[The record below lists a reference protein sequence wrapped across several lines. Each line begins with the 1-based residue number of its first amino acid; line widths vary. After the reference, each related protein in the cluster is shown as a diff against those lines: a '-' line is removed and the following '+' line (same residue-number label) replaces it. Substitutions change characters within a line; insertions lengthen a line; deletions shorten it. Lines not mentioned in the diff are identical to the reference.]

1 MVLKQ
6 GSARTRG
13 SEAMAWR
20 FRTGAPW
27 RDIPERFGKW
37 NMVGELCVDALRS
50 RPNPMPLRLF
60 NTAYRVLAAASIV
73 LGVGALLFAPLRAGL
88 IGVILALV
96 GMALWFSLVIVALV
110 FWRARSFAPSLYGT
124 ALNKAMRRRMAS
136 LDARTKVA
144 GLIILPFVV
153 GFIVLDINAGKPAPY
168 GVSAWGGYA
177 FALVISFF
185 VAVVAPVAT
194 HHDATSEG
202 PTLNR

>member
-1 MVLKQ
+1 
-6 GSARTRG
+6 
-13 SEAMAWR
+13 
-20 FRTGAPW
+20 
-27 RDIPERFGKW
+27 
-37 NMVGELCVDALRS
+37 
-50 RPNPMPLRLF
+50 MPLRLF

-88 IGVILALV
+88 LGVILALV

-110 FWRARSFAPSLYGT
+110 FWRARSFAPSLYRT
-124 ALNKAMRRRMAS
+124 ALDKAMRRRMAS

-153 GFIVLDINAGKPAPY
+153 GLIVLDINAGKPAPY